1 LIAPQGIML
10 GMKKK
15 PREKALNCLLS
26 HGALLWFFPIVADR
40 LGQLWKE
47 GIYYAASSS
56 PPLSTSA
63 LSFTRLRQEKFAI
76 LGLRAMN

>member
-40 LGQLWKE
+40 LGQPGKE
-47 GIYYAASSS
+47 
-56 PPLSTSA
+56 L
-63 LSFTRLRQEKFAI
+63 FM
-76 LGLRAMN
+76 LGFIEL